1 MAKKDNAAA
10 TAPEVEEQPQTV
22 TAERKPM
29 TLAAKILAAK
39 AKIGKISKDGSA
51 IVEKASGKTIQYATL
66 PQVLGAVV
74 PVLAELGLDYV
85 VAPVWSETA
94 VQLMAQNMRVFS
106 IHFVDVESRE
116 PSEPI
121 VYPFRMANNY
131 EAIKGDGSTI
141 TYATRYLLG
150 LALGLQTEE
159 DPDSNFPERKGG
171 NNQQQPQQRNQ
182 QPQQRNQ
189 QPQQPTAPTDAER
202 RAINAYIEGVDFAK
216 AAEEVK
222 KLQTKYPKHDFGKM
236 IEIATTLK
244 KAFSEFCELVSAG
257 LWEKAEEKLAAVK
270 MENPKS
276 KFAVWDKK
284 LADAKS
290 ATTADDAPA
299 PF

>member
-1 MAKKDNAAA
+1 MAKQTATKA

-94 VQLMAQNMRVFS
+94 VQLMAQNMRMFS
-106 IHFVDVESRE
+106 IHFVDVESGE
-116 PSEPI
+116 QSEPI
-121 VYPFRMANNY
+121 IYPFRMANNY

-159 DPDSNFPERKGG
+159 DPDNRFPERKGG
-171 NNQQQPQQRNQ
+171 NNQQQRNQ
-182 QPQQRNQ
+182 QPQQ
-189 QPQQPTAPTDAER
+189 PTDAER

-222 KLQTKYPKHDFGKM
+222 KLQTKYPAYDFSKM
-236 IEIATTLK
+236 IEVASALK
-244 KAFSEFCELVSAG
+244 KTFTEFGELVSAG
-257 LWEKAEEKLAAVK
+257 LWEKAEETLTAVK
-270 MENPKS
+270 MANPKS

-284 LADAKS
+284 LADAKMAS
-290 ATTADDAPA
+290 ATADANNAPA

>member
-1 MAKKDNAAA
+1 MAKQTAKA

-22 TAERKPM
+22 TERKPM
-29 TLAAKILAAK
+29 TLATKILAAK

-51 IVEKASGKTIQYATL
+51 VVEKASGKTIQYATL
-66 PQVLGAVV
+66 PQVLSAVV

-94 VQLMAQNMRVFS
+94 VQLMAQNMRIFS
-106 IHFVDVESRE
+106 IHFVDVESGE
-116 PSEPI
+116 QSEPI

-159 DPDSNFPERKGG
+159 DPDNRFPERKGG
-171 NNQQQPQQRNQ
+171 NNQQQRGN
-182 QPQQRNQ
+182 N
-189 QPQQPTAPTDAER
+189 QQPTAPTDAER

-222 KLQTKYPKHDFGKM
+222 KLQTKYPSYDFGKM
-236 IEIATTLK
+236 IEVASTLK
-244 KAFSEFCELVSAG
+244 KTFTEFGELVSAG
-257 LWEKAEEKLAAVK
+257 LWEKAEETLTAVK
-270 MENPKS
+270 MANPKS
-276 KFAVWDKK
+276 KFAVWEKK
-284 LADAKS
+284 LSDAKTASATADAN
-290 ATTADDAPA
+290 TTAT
-299 PF
+299 F

>member
-1 MAKKDNAAA
+1 MAKQTTTKA

-22 TAERKPM
+22 TTERKQM

-51 IVEKASGKTIQYATL
+51 VVEKASGKTIQYATL

-85 VAPVWSETA
+85 VAPIWSETA
-94 VQLMAQNMRVFS
+94 VQLMAQNMRMFS
-106 IHFVDVESRE
+106 IHFIDVESGE
-116 PSEPI
+116 QSEPI
-121 VYPFRMANNY
+121 VYPFRMATNY

-171 NNQQQPQQRNQ
+171 NNQQ

-257 LWEKAEEKLAAVK
+257 LWEKAEETLTAVK
-270 MENPKS
+270 MANPKS
-276 KFAVWDKK
+276 KFAVWEKK
-284 LADAKS
+284 LADAKTAS
-290 ATTADDAPA
+290 ATADANNAPA

>member
-22 TAERKPM
+22 ATAERKPM

-85 VAPVWSETA
+85 VAPIWSETA
-94 VQLMAQNMRVFS
+94 VQLMAQNMRMFS
-106 IHFVDVESRE
+106 IHFIDVESGE
-116 PSEPI
+116 TSEPI

-159 DPDSNFPERKGG
+159 DPDNRFPERKG
-171 NNQQQPQQRNQ
+171 NNQQQRANNQ
-182 QPQQRNQ
+182 QPAQ
-189 QPQQPTAPTDAER
+189 QPQQPKKQRTFRECVNGFYATYNKGDLDGARRTLDFVRKNWGRAEECAAEIAAMEELDLIVWQPTTQSDAPQQSAPTADANTTAP
-202 RAINAYIEGVDFAK
+202 F
-216 AAEEVK
+216 
-222 KLQTKYPKHDFGKM
+222 
-236 IEIATTLK
+236 
-244 KAFSEFCELVSAG
+244 
-257 LWEKAEEKLAAVK
+257 
-270 MENPKS
+270 
-276 KFAVWDKK
+276 
-284 LADAKS
+284 
-290 ATTADDAPA
+290 
-299 PF
+299 

>member
-22 TAERKPM
+22 ATAERKPM

-51 IVEKASGKTIQYATL
+51 IVEKATGKTVQYATL

-94 VQLMAQNMRVFS
+94 VQLMAQNMRMFS
-106 IHFVDVESRE
+106 IHFVDVESGE
-116 PSEPI
+116 QSEPI
-121 VYPFRMANNY
+121 VYPFRMATNY
-131 EAIKGDGSTI
+131 EVIKGDGSTI

-159 DPDSNFPERKGG
+159 DPDNRFPERKGG
-171 NNQQQPQQRNQ
+171 NQP
-182 QPQQRNQ
+182 RNQ
-189 QPQQPTAPTDAER
+189 QPQQPQQTAPTDAER

-216 AAEEVK
+216 AAEEIK
-222 KLQTKYPKHDFGKM
+222 KLQTKYPSYDFGKM
-236 IEIATTLK
+236 IEIASTLK
-244 KAFSEFCELVSAG
+244 KTFAEFGELVSAG
-257 LWEKAEEKLAAVK
+257 LWEKAEERLTAVK

-276 KFAVWDKK
+276 KFAVWEKK
-284 LADAKS
+284 LADAKAAAS
-290 ATTADDAPA
+290 APA
-299 PF
+299 DANNTAPF

>member
-1 MAKKDNAAA
+1 MAKQTTKA
-10 TAPEVEEQPQTV
+10 TATEVEEQPQTV
-22 TAERKPM
+22 TAERKSM

-94 VQLMAQNMRVFS
+94 VQLMAQNMRMFS
-106 IHFVDVESRE
+106 IHFVDVESGE
-116 PSEPI
+116 QSEPI

-159 DPDSNFPERKGG
+159 DPDNRFPERKGG
-171 NNQQQPQQRNQ
+171 NNQ
-182 QPQQRNQ
+182 QQRNQ
-189 QPQQPTAPTDAER
+189 QPQQPTAPTDVER

-222 KLQTKYPKHDFGKM
+222 KLQTKYPAYDFSKM
-236 IEIATTLK
+236 IEVASTLK
-244 KAFSEFCELVSAG
+244 KTFTEFGELVSAC
-257 LWEKAEEKLAAVK
+257 LWEKAEETLTAVK
-270 MENPKS
+270 MANPKS
-276 KFAVWDKK
+276 KFAVWEKK
-284 LADAKS
+284 LADAK
-290 ATTADDAPA
+290 TAAAPADANNAPA

>member
-1 MAKKDNAAA
+1 MAKQTTKA
-10 TAPEVEEQPQTV
+10 TAPEVEEQPQTA

-85 VAPVWSETA
+85 VSPVWSETS
-94 VQLMAQNMRVFS
+94 VQLMAQNMRMFS
-106 IHFVDVESRE
+106 IHFVDVESGLS
-116 PSEPI
+116 SEPI

-159 DPDSNFPERKGG
+159 DPDNRFPERKGG
-171 NNQQQPQQRNQ
+171 NQQRN
-182 QPQQRNQ
+182 NQ
-189 QPQQPTAPTDAER
+189 QPQQPAQQPQQPKKQRTFRECVNGFYATYNKGDLDGARRTLDFVRKNWGRTEECAAEIAAMEKLDLTVWQPTTQPDSPQQSAPTDA
-202 RAINAYIEGVDFAK
+202 ND
-216 AAEEVK
+216 
-222 KLQTKYPKHDFGKM
+222 T
-236 IEIATTLK
+236 
-244 KAFSEFCELVSAG
+244 
-257 LWEKAEEKLAAVK
+257 
-270 MENPKS
+270 
-276 KFAVWDKK
+276 
-284 LADAKS
+284 
-290 ATTADDAPA
+290 A

>member
-1 MAKKDNAAA
+1 MAKQTTAKA

-66 PQVLGAVV
+66 PQVLSAVV

-94 VQLMAQNMRVFS
+94 VQLMAQNMRMFS
-106 IHFVDVESRE
+106 IHFVDVESGE
-116 PSEPI
+116 QSEPI

-159 DPDSNFPERKGG
+159 DPDNRFPERKSGG
-171 NNQQQPQQRNQ
+171 RGKKV
-182 QPQQRNQ
+182 
-189 QPQQPTAPTDAER
+189 ADE
-202 RAINAYIEGVDFAK
+202 IYD
-216 AAEEVK
+216 EE
-222 KLQTKYPKHDFGKM
+222 HR
-236 IEIATTLK
+236 IAGT
-244 KAFSEFCELVSAG
+244 
-257 LWEKAEEKLAAVK
+257 
-270 MENPKS
+270 
-276 KFAVWDKK
+276 
-284 LADAKS
+284 
-290 ATTADDAPA
+290 
-299 PF
+299 

>member
-1 MAKKDNAAA
+1 MAKQTTKA

-51 IVEKASGKTIQYATL
+51 VVEKASGKTIQYATL
-66 PQVLGAVV
+66 PQVLSAVV

-94 VQLMAQNMRVFS
+94 VQLMAQNMRIFS
-106 IHFVDVESRE
+106 IHFVDVESGE
-116 PSEPI
+116 QSEPI

-159 DPDSNFPERKGG
+159 DPDNRFPERKGG
-171 NNQQQPQQRNQ
+171 NNQQQRGN
-182 QPQQRNQ
+182 N
-189 QPQQPTAPTDAER
+189 QQPTAPTDAER

-222 KLQTKYPKHDFGKM
+222 KLQTKYPSYDFGKM
-236 IEIATTLK
+236 IEVASALK
-244 KAFSEFCELVSAG
+244 KTFTEFGELVSAG
-257 LWEKAEEKLAAVK
+257 LWEKAEETLTAVK
-270 MENPKS
+270 MANPKS
-276 KFAVWDKK
+276 KFAVWEKK
-284 LADAKS
+284 LSDAKTASATADAN
-290 ATTADDAPA
+290 TTAT
-299 PF
+299 F

>member
-1 MAKKDNAAA
+1 MAKQTTTKA

-22 TAERKPM
+22 TAECKPM

-94 VQLMAQNMRVFS
+94 VQLMAQNMRMFS
-106 IHFVDVESRE
+106 IHFVDVESGE
-116 PSEPI
+116 TSEPI
-121 VYPFRMANNY
+121 VYPFRMATNY

-159 DPDSNFPERKGG
+159 DPDNRFPERKGG
-171 NNQQQPQQRNQ
+171 NNQRNNQ
-182 QPQQRNQ
+182 QPTA
-189 QPQQPTAPTDAER
+189 PTAPTDAER

-222 KLQTKYPKHDFGKM
+222 KLQTKYPAYDFSKM
-236 IEIATTLK
+236 IEVASALK
-244 KAFSEFCELVSAG
+244 KTFTEFGELVSAG
-257 LWEKAEEKLAAVK
+257 LWEKAEETLTAVK
-270 MENPKS
+270 MANPKS
-276 KFAVWDKK
+276 KFAVWEKK
-284 LADAKS
+284 LSDAKS
-290 ATTADDAPA
+290 ASATADANTTA

>member
-1 MAKKDNAAA
+1 MAKQTTKA
-10 TAPEVEEQPQTV
+10 TAPEVEEQPQQTV
-22 TAERKPM
+22 ATAERKPM
-29 TLAAKILAAK
+29 TLAAKILAVK
-39 AKIGKISKDGSA
+39 SKIGKISKDGSA
-51 IVEKASGKTIQYATL
+51 VVEKASGKTVQYATL

-94 VQLMAQNMRVFS
+94 VQLMAQNMRMFS
-106 IHFVDVESRE
+106 IHFVDVESGE
-116 PSEPI
+116 QSEPI

-159 DPDSNFPERKGG
+159 DPDNRFPERKGG
-171 NNQQQPQQRNQ
+171 NNQQQRN
-182 QPQQRNQ
+182 
-189 QPQQPTAPTDAER
+189 QQPTAPTDAER
-202 RAINAYIEGVDFAK
+202 RAINTYIEGVDFAK

-222 KLQTKYPKHDFGKM
+222 KLQTKYPAYDFSKM
-236 IEIATTLK
+236 IEVASTLK
-244 KAFSEFCELVSAG
+244 KTFTEFGELVSAG
-257 LWEKAEEKLAAVK
+257 LWEKAEETLTAVK
-270 MENPKS
+270 MANPKS

-284 LADAKS
+284 LADAKAAS
-290 ATTADDAPA
+290 ATAEDAPA